1 MDRKNFLDKIKT
13 MFSEVEDVAKE
24 DLPAEV
30 ELKDI
35 TTEEGIVLR
44 TSENGLV
51 EGEKVSIVSTNEEG
65 VEDVADAPEG
75 EYVADGKAI
84 VLDPDGVV
92 VSISDIAEVEEPKE
106 EIVEEEMS
114 EEVAEEVKEEEVEM
128 SEEVAPKWAESLI
141 SRLDALET
149 ANANLSESMSAIDG
163 LSKVVSEIANLPA
176 DKEIK
181 LSKSVS
187 KKQEK
192 LNSREERLRFLS
204 KR

>member
-44 TSENGLV
+44 TSENGLI

-75 EYVADGKAI
+75 EYVADGKTI
-84 VLDPDGVV
+84 VLDAEGVI
-92 VSISDIAEVEEPKE
+92 VSVSDVAEVEEPKE
-106 EIVEEEMS
+106 EVVEEEMS

-128 SEEVAPKWAESLI
+128 SEELAPKWAESLI

-176 DKEIK
+176 DEEIK

>member
-30 ELKDI
+30 ELKDV

-65 VEDVADAPEG
+65 VEDVIDATEG
-75 EYVADGKAI
+75 EYVADGKTI
-84 VLDPDGVV
+84 VLDAEGVIISV
-92 VSISDIAEVEEPKE
+92 SDIAEVEEPKE
-106 EIVEEEMS
+106 EVVEEEMS
-114 EEVAEEVKEEEVEM
+114 EEVTEEVKEEEVEM
-128 SEEVAPKWAESLI
+128 SEEVAPKWAESLM

-176 DKEIK
+176 DEEIK